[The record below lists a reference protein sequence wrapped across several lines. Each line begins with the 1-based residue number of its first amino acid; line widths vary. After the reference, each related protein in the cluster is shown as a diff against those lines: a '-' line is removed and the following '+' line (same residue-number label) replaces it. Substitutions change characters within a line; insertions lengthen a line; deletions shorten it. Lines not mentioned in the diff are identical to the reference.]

1 MPVYGSDGMNYIPAN
16 VKNNE
21 VNMDPYKVLGVSPS
35 ATDDEV
41 KKAYRRLSRKY
52 HPDANVNK
60 SKQEQEAAEE
70 NFKKVQMAY
79 DTIVKMRSGKGTS
92 NGYGSNGYYGGYG
105 NSGSQG
111 NYGGG
116 YSGNSGN
123 SGNSGGYGGF
133 GGNWWDAFGFGGG
146 YSTNYADEA
155 RKWGDDQ
162 TSQRLRAAIN
172 YTSAGSYN
180 EALNILNNINERDA
194 RWYFVMS
201 FVQSGLG
208 NNSAALENAA
218 KAKQMDP
225 DNETYNNLYRQL
237 YGGGAGYAN
246 TGRQYGRKGGMNQA
260 FLCLPA
266 AVCVGINACSML
278 GGGRMGYTFCC

>member
-1 MPVYGSDGMNYIPAN
+1 
-16 VKNNE
+16 
-21 VNMDPYKVLGVSPS
+21 MDPYKVLGISPS
-35 ATDDEV
+35 ASDDEV

-79 DTIVKMRSGKGTS
+79 DNIMRIRTGKATSG
-92 NGYGSNGYYGGYG
+92 GYGGTGYYGGHST
-105 NSGSQG
+105 SGG
-111 NYGGG
+111 GYGGG
-116 YSGNSGN
+116 YSGDYEN
-123 SGNSGGYGGF
+123 YGG
-133 GGNWWDAFGFGGG
+133 GGNWWDAFNFGGG
-146 YSTNYADEA
+146 YSSNYADEA

-172 YTSAGSYN
+172 YTVAGAYN
-180 EALNILNNINERDA
+180 EALNILNALSERDA

-208 NNSAALENAA
+208 NSSAALEMAA
-218 KAKQMDP
+218 RAKQMDP

-237 YGGGAGYAN
+237 YGGGAGYAYN
-246 TGRQYGRKGGMNQA
+246 GRRYGRKGMMNQA
-260 FLCLPA
+260 FICLPA
-266 AVCVGINACSML
+266 AVCVGINACSMMT
-278 GGGRMGYTFCC
+278 GGRMGYTFCC